1 MKLRKHFRTSIS
13 VIELIESDFSYSR
26 ISNKDVYFK
35 YCVNKRIQLLSER
48 YDRKIDKILS
58 FIILHC
64 NYDDLPIQSLSKV
77 ILSLSKVTNILTK
90 GFLALLNK

>member
-90 GFLALLNK
+90 GFLTLLNK

>member
-90 GFLALLNK
+90 GFFSIIK